1 MVTRPVLCVRGN
13 ANPCTFTLPY
23 SERFQ

>member
-1 MVTRPVLCVRGN
+1 VLRSVLCTSSN